1 MSITIGQ
8 AATDALIALRG
19 NKDFV
24 TVLDEL
30 YRIASD
36 KTQVALETDVGNRVD
51 ATGYARGLGELW
63 RSIESQYRGVKL
75 PQVPKPRLPRASSA
89 APEGNPS

>member
-1 MSITIGQ
+1 MSISISQ
-8 AATDALIALRG
+8 AAADALIALRG

-36 KTQVALETDVGNRVD
+36 KTQVSLETEVGNRVD
-51 ATGYARGLGELW
+51 ATGYARGIGELW
-63 RSIESQYRGVKL
+63 RAFETQYRGLKL
-75 PQVPKPRLPRASSA
+75 PQVAKPRLPRTPMA
-89 APEGNPS
+89 AEGSPS

>member
-63 RSIESQYRGVKL
+63 RSIEAAYRGLKL
-75 PQVPKPRLPRASSA
+75 PVVPKPRLPRTPMA
-89 APEGNPS
+89 AEGNLP